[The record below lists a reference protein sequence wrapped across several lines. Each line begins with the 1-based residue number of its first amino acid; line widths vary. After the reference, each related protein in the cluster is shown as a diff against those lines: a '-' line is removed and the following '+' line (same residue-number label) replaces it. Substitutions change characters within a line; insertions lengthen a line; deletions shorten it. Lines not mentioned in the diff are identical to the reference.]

1 MLNSMVLQGRG
12 SRVLLGPIITV
23 GILIAIQHKRF
34 DGILTLLNLTD
45 SMISRNRR
53 GTIGRNARVKLLPQ
67 EITTCRLITSVDR
80 CLDREPR
87 SR

>member
-45 SMISRNRR
+45 SMIS
-53 GTIGRNARVKLLPQ
+53 
-67 EITTCRLITSVDR
+67 
-80 CLDREPR
+80 
-87 SR
+87 